1 MLLSF
6 LVNKKKIQ
14 EMVRI
19 SMKKELE
26 IDPLNFALSG
36 SVIRVENNKKI
47 NYNLELENDYVYLL
61 EEDVTVNKYYEQRL
75 KLVFAQNNEII
86 EYTPSFYVE
95 YDNGYKHLI
104 DIQFKNELE
113 INRAKFTRVYSLL
126 NEFCLKNKFHFVSLT
141 DCDIRNDYLSNIKFL
156 TYYKNPLLKVNRDY
170 TSVLVNI
177 VKKKGPIEIEQLIK
191 EASNIEETQA
201 ELIYLF
207 WMLVSFNLVKVDKS
221 RKLTMSSLVWLD
233 SRN

>member
-1 MLLSF
+1 
-6 LVNKKKIQ
+6 
-14 EMVRI
+14 MVRI
-19 SMKKELE
+19 SMKKELK

-36 SVIRVENNKKI
+36 SVIRVENNEKI

-75 KLVFAQNNEII
+75 KLVFAHNNEII
-86 EYTPSFYVE
+86 EYIPSFYVE
-95 YDNGYKHLI
+95 YDNGDKHLI
-104 DIQFKNELE
+104 DIQFKNELD
-113 INRAKFTRVYSLL
+113 INKDKYLKIYELL
-126 NEFCLKNKFHFVSLT
+126 REFCVKNHFHFVSFT
-141 DCDIRNDYLSNIKFL
+141 DRDIRNDYLSNIKFL

-177 VKKKGPIEIEQLIK
+177 VKKKGPIEIQQLIK

-207 WMLVSFNLVKVDKS
+207 WKMVAINLVTVDKS

-233 SRN
+233 CIN

>member
-1 MLLSF
+1 
-6 LVNKKKIQ
+6 
-14 EMVRI
+14 MVRI

-36 SVIRVENNKKI
+36 SVIRVENNEKI

-61 EEDVTVNKYYEQRL
+61 EEDITVNKYYEQRL

-86 EYTPSFYVE
+86 EYIPSFYVE
-95 YDNGYKHLI
+95 YDNGEIHLI

-113 INRAKFTRVYSLL
+113 INKNKYLKIYELL
-126 NEFCLKNKFHFVSLT
+126 REFCVVNHFHFVSLT
-141 DCDIRNDYLSNIKFL
+141 DTDIRNDYLFNIKFL

-177 VKKKGPIEIEQLIK
+177 VKKKGPIEIQQLIK

-207 WMLVSFNLVKVDKS
+207 WKLVSFNLVKIDKS
-221 RKLTMSSLVWLD
+221 RKLNMSSLVWLD